1 MNCFQTKG
9 LEPRHVFYGLTSGI
23 WLALSAVSSSTYPFA
38 SPLGDPTVDG
48 IVQSLF
54 FALSFFG
61 IAVFSRKHD
70 VAGRY
75 LLGLVAVS
83 GVVISLVLALLS
95 LSFIWPGVLLGA
107 SLILALA
114 RASGFCQ
121 LLCMLERFERPT
133 AKKVLFLGSIV
144 TTLLT
149 LLHALLGDPIRQC
162 VITFCIYA
170 PVGALTL
177 LLNVRIQNAHLGC
190 DRAFNAPAVHPIAP
204 VHGSIRAMTLPI
216 LCIIAITLITPIAM
230 GAFNSSIATSRAMSL
245 VAPLSHALGLI
256 ILGIVWLGA
265 RKDVS
270 LPVLYSVY
278 LPAFTISVLLA
289 SAFQGLATLGIIVVG
304 DTGYFFVSLFMVTTA
319 LSIAHEQDIGALF
332 VYGIF
337 AGFLYL
343 TDAVQMAVRA
353 LSASGALDL
362 QPYVM
367 FMLIAYVLAIPICY
381 IALPLIIKGHDN
393 LPVSPESNRSE
404 RVARLAF
411 TETSTQI
418 DSDNATRRALT
429 CIGVSYS
436 LSERQQQVMELLV
449 SGRSAERI
457 SETLGLA
464 PNTVRSYRKSLYAS
478 LGVHGLQELLDLVD
492 EEKDRIEK
500 ASI

>member
-9 LEPRHVFYGLTSGI
+9 LEPRHVFYGLTSGV

-38 SPLGDPTVDG
+38 SPLGNPTIDG

-61 IAVFSRKHD
+61 ISAFSRKHD
-70 VAGRY
+70 VTGRY

-83 GVVISLVLALLS
+83 GVAISLVLALLS
-95 LSFIWPGVLLGA
+95 LSFSWPGVLLGA

-133 AKKVLFLGSIV
+133 AKKVLFIGSIV

-162 VITFCIYA
+162 VTTFCIYA

-177 LLNVRIQNAHLGC
+177 LLNVRIQNARLSC
-190 DRAFNAPAVHPIAP
+190 DQVLSAPTMHSISP
-204 VHGSIRAMTLPI
+204 VHGDIRAMTLPI
-216 LCIIAITLITPIAM
+216 LCIIAIALITPIAM
-230 GAFNSSIATSRAMSL
+230 GAFNSSIATSRAMGL

-256 ILGIVWLGA
+256 ILGIVWFGA

-278 LPAFTISVLLA
+278 LPIFTISVLLA
-289 SAFQGLATLGIIVVG
+289 SAFQGLSTLGIIVVG

-319 LSIAHEQDIGALF
+319 LSIAREQDVGTLF

-362 QPYVM
+362 QPYVT

-381 IALPLIIKGHDN
+381 IALPLIVKGHDN
-393 LPVSPESNRSE
+393 SPVSPEPNRSE
-404 RVARLAF
+404 QLAGPVF
-411 TETSTQI
+411 TETPPQVGS
-418 DSDNATRRALT
+418 DSVTHRALAR
-429 CIGVSYS
+429 IGVSHS

-478 LGVHGLQELLDLVD
+478 LGVHGLQELLDLVE
-492 EEKDRIEK
+492 EEKDRIEN
-500 ASI
+500 API